1 MLKISFDFDETTQKV
16 SNLKVVNTSVTA
28 STKEYD
34 LEVDENKLN
43 LTSDAVSKLGAVA
56 GDRISVNYWTV
67 DNQTTYPII
76 SKSDVF
82 TDGSD
87 GNKMTKK
94 GTVSFKG
101 QQRSS
106 LLKFGSLFT
115 FSEFKD
121 KSGNIVDNVFILSPV
136 EDDRTTINEQADFT
150 EEKENAT
157 VLYFSAKGKDPQAL
171 LRELQSVYACCTA
184 AGIVKKDGETY
195 VALEVDADEPLAWSG

>member
-16 SNLKVVNTSVTA
+16 SNLKVVNTSVKA
-28 STKEYD
+28 SAKEYD

-43 LTSDAVSKLGAVA
+43 LTSDAVEKLGAVA

-76 SKSDVF
+76 SKADVF

-121 KSGNIVDNVFILSPV
+121 KNGEVMDNVFILTPV
-136 EDDRTTINEQADFT
+136 EDDRTTINEEPDFV
-150 EEKENAT
+150 EEKESVEELNEIT
-157 VLYFSAKGKDPQAL
+157 VEKEMAEMLGEENYEDAL
-171 LRELQSVYACCTA
+171 
-184 AGIVKKDGETY
+184 
-195 VALEVDADEPLAWSG
+195 PF

>member
-16 SNLKVVNTSVTA
+16 SNLKVVNTSVKA

-43 LTSDAVSKLGAVA
+43 LTSDAVEKLGAAA

-76 SKSDVF
+76 SKADVF

-121 KSGNIVDNVFILSPV
+121 KNGEVMDNVFILTPV
-136 EDDRTTINEQADFT
+136 EDDRTTINEETDFV
-150 EEKENAT
+150 EEKESVEELNKAT
-157 VLYFSAKGKDPQAL
+157 VEKEMAEMLGEENYEDAL
-171 LRELQSVYACCTA
+171 
-184 AGIVKKDGETY
+184 
-195 VALEVDADEPLAWSG
+195 PF

>member
-1 MLKISFDFDETTQKV
+1 MLRISFDFDETTQKV
-16 SNLKVVNTSVTA
+16 SNLKVINSSVQA
-28 STKEYD
+28 STKQYD
-34 LEVDENKLN
+34 MEVDENKLN
-43 LTSDAVSKLGAVA
+43 LTSNAIEKLGAVA

-94 GTVSFKG
+94 GTISFKG
-101 QQRSS
+101 QQRTS

-121 KSGNIVDNVFILSPV
+121 KSGEVRDDVFILTPV
-136 EDDRTTINEQADFT
+136 EDDRTTINENADFT
-150 EEKENAT
+150 EEEESVQELNDSTVETEMAEMLGEEN
-157 VLYFSAKGKDPQAL
+157 YEDAL
-171 LRELQSVYACCTA
+171 
-184 AGIVKKDGETY
+184 
-195 VALEVDADEPLAWSG
+195 PF